1 MSNALDRGELAS
13 RIARGHAVGCASCQA
28 FGRALGSL
36 HADLSGGAHTAP
48 RPTALVRR
56 ARRPLFVA
64 GSLAVGAAA
73 AVVIAIS
80 ATDRPV
86 TPTAT
91 VSPVAISDSL
101 GRVRGVADRFSEALA
116 NTPLDT
122 ELDALIQDGRRG
134 FDAILASGG
143 LRPTP

>member
-1 MSNALDRGELAS
+1 MSNALEGGDLAS
-13 RIARGHAVGCASCQA
+13 RMARGHAAGCASCQA

-36 HADLSGGAHTAP
+36 HADLSRGAHAAT
-48 RPTALVRR
+48 RPGPLARR

-73 AVVIAIS
+73 AIAI
-80 ATDRPV
+80 AITTTDRPV
-86 TPTAT
+86 SPAAT
-91 VSPVAISDSL
+91 VAPLEISDSFV
-101 GRVRGVADRFSEALA
+101 RVRGVADRFSHALA

-134 FDAILASGG
+134 FDAILASSG
-143 LRPTP
+143 LRPMP